1 MVKEKRKRVGAFNL
15 KFKEADGTN
24 RREDFGAMF
33 DSPWQ
38 GNYGV
43 SLTLRT
49 GEEDENG
56 YPVREKVVAIK
67 TESGRALDIS
77 EAFINFNCYSDMD
90 AKPPRED

>member
-1 MVKEKRKRVGAFNL
+1 MDKQKRKRMGAISL

-33 DSPWQ
+33 DSPWV

-49 GEEDENG
+49 GEEDDNG

-77 EAFINFNCYSDMD
+77 EAFINFTCYDAME